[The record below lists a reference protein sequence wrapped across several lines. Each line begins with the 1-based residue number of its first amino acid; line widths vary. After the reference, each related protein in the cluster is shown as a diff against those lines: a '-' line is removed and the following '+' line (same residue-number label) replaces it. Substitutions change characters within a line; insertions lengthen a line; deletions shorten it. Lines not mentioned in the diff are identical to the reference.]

1 MSDEALIR
9 ENIRKKEKA
18 RAALKEAAEYKE
30 RAEKAE
36 AALKELQTKYDT
48 LQNTHAELEDEVNA
62 YLDEAD
68 ANPPAPLPEEVMAE
82 LATYR
87 RQDKLTKIQT
97 ALDSSGKFRKGT
109 KAEHLARIGGI
120 DIDDLTSEDLKDM
133 DALTARWVELAT
145 KEAPVFLGEAEPEG
159 SARQEQATGRPSA
172 LPAARRLPTFTGMAQ
187 GGGTPPPADQP
198 LAIERLR
205 DPAAALARANAAR
218 KQAYEQA

>member
-1 MSDEALIR
+1 MSDTEALIR

-18 RAALKEAAEYKE
+18 RAALKDAAQA
-30 RAEKAE
+30 RAEAEQAKKAL
-36 AALKELQTKYDT
+36 AELQAKYDE
-48 LQNTHAELEDEVNA
+48 LQNTHTELENEVNA

-87 RQDKLTKIQT
+87 RQDKLSKIQT
-97 ALDSSGKFRKGT
+97 ALDSSGKFRKGV

-120 DIDDLTSEDLKDM
+120 DIDDLTSEDLEDM
-133 DALTARWVELAT
+133 DAFTARWVELAT
-145 KEAPVFLGEAEPEG
+145 KEAPVFLGDAEPAG
-159 SARQEQATGRPSA
+159 SAQEQATGRPSA